1 MFSSNRFLTI
11 FPIMLTAILL
21 SACGNIQTVKS
32 FSTQY
37 QQPTSGDRAKIRVVA
52 FNGMIRAVPNSDC
65 IDWRLP
71 GAGVMVVT
79 SKGFAQVNDQK
90 LEMPFGRFP
99 DIKATTNTVAV
110 SELYVPAGKPLT
122 LYYLS
127 YGSIRSDGQSITRKQ
142 CHVIKSFTPI
152 TGGNYE
158 ATFSHENSVCPMFI
172 NQLKPDGGIDLSQK
186 IELSNAKLCRATD
199 NF

>member
-1 MFSSNRFLTI
+1 MFSQNRFLTI
-11 FPIMLTAILL
+11 FLITLTAILL

-37 QQPTSGDRAKIRVVA
+37 QQPNSGDRAKIRVVA
-52 FNGMIRAVPNSDC
+52 FNGMIRAVPNSNC

-79 SKGFAQVNDQK
+79 SKGFAQVNNQK

-99 DIKATTNTVAV
+99 DIKSTDTVAV
-110 SELYVPAGKPLT
+110 SELYVPAGKPLS

-127 YGSIRSDGQSITRKQ
+127 YGSVSQNGQSITRKQ

-152 TGGNYE
+152 SGENYE
-158 ATFSHENSVCPMFI
+158 ATFSHENTVCPHDI
-172 NQLKPDGGIDLSQK
+172 NQLKPDGGIDHTKK
-186 IELSNAKLCRATD
+186 IELTNANLCRATD
-199 NF
+199 NL